1 MIDKLWTESL
11 EDDPNI
17 ILINCHYP
25 ISPTSFVLQYGVIVK
40 KPEGVSD
47 EVAAGIAD
55 AIAGGVAIGFE
66 QDIEIWKNKSP
77 IDNPLRSEEDG
88 PVYQLR
94 RWYQQFYVDVEDI
107 EPEMVN
113 RFEYEIDTE
122 RALTSWQE
130 EIDANLAAG
139 RSAIP
144 APAS

>member
-1 MIDKLWTESL
+1 
-11 EDDPNI
+11 
-17 ILINCHYP
+17 
-25 ISPTSFVLQYGVIVK
+25 
-40 KPEGVSD
+40 
-47 EVAAGIAD
+47 
-55 AIAGGVAIGFE
+55 
-66 QDIEIWKNKSP
+66 
-77 IDNPLRSEEDG
+77 
-88 PVYQLR
+88 
-94 RWYQQFYVDVEDI
+94 VDVENI